1 MPAGTRAKAH
11 YNMQS
16 KNLLKT
22 AIIIFVI
29 SSGSAIA
36 EISTSD
42 PFAFSNFSP
51 LIKIHGLPS
60 PRSANIMTKGG
71 LRGTIQASLSNNFS
85 ESLGEQQSIL
95 LDGET
100 LNTELSI
107 DYGLGNKAELTLVVP
122 YSKHIGGNLDGF
134 IENWHSFFDLPDGGR
149 RHSPKNRLL
158 YQVKNDGRE
167 SFALGPNSTGAFGDI
182 SIIFSKNL
190 SDRKNQLWKV
200 SAGVKLPSGKF
211 SDLSGSEFTSFFSM
225 AHYSNLSILRFPK
238 WHFNQTLGVLK
249 NNADNLFETKVKSL
263 VYFGSSQVGRK
274 VRERL
279 DLKFQLD
286 YHTSFYS
293 SDLKQLGKA
302 SAQLVLGGTIK
313 VSESFALDLSITED
327 IAANTAPDVTF
338 SLGLRR
344 TF

>member
-1 MPAGTRAKAH
+1 
-11 YNMQS
+11 MQS

-22 AIIIFVI
+22 AIIILLI

-42 PFAFSNFSP
+42 PFAVSNFSP
-51 LIKIHGLPS
+51 LVKIHGLPA
-60 PRSANIMTKGG
+60 PRSANIMTKGS

-107 DYGLGNKAELTLVVP
+107 DYGLGNKAELSLVVP
-122 YSKHIGGNLDGF
+122 YSKHSGGNLDGF

-149 RHSPKNRLL
+149 RYSPKNRLL
-158 YQVKNDGRE
+158 YQVKNNGRE
-167 SFALGPNSTGAFGDI
+167 SFALGPNSTGALGDI

-190 SDRKNQLWKV
+190 SDRKNQPWKV

-225 AHYSNLSILRFPK
+225 VHYSNLSILRFPK

-249 NNADNLFETKVKSL
+249 NNAADLFETKVKGL

-279 DLKFQLD
+279 NLKLQFD

-293 SDLKQLGKA
+293 SDLKQLGNA

-313 VSESFALDLSITED
+313 VSESFALDLSLSED